1 MSLKHSRERMLGALI
16 GLVATAA
23 SATAQAPTP
32 PVPKQ
37 ADTPQV
43 WLYYLVIAVLLAA
56 TVIVSVIPSKRGH
69 LD

>member
-1 MSLKHSRERMLGALI
+1 MAGAALGLFATVSSAL
-16 GLVATAA
+16 
-23 SATAQAPTP
+23 AQAPTP

-43 WLYYLVIAVLLAA
+43 WLYYLVIAVLLGL
-56 TVIVSVIPSKRGH
+56 TIVVSIIPSKRGH